1 VPAHLRT
8 TFRVTDGATTVAQGK
23 DLEQLQRKLG
33 RTVRDV
39 LAGAAKSL
47 ERTGLTA
54 WTVGTVPRTFEAGGL
69 VGYPALVDRGSTV
82 DLQVLASEPEQRAAH
97 HAGVRRLL
105 LLGVPSPLKWV
116 SARLDNRAKLALTQN
131 PHGSLPALLA
141 DCSAAAAD
149 EMIAEAGGPPWDAE
163 GFAKLADRVRS
174 ELNERVLELLRAA
187 QLVLAEWGPL
197 VTRLGNPVPPPLQPA
212 LNDLKLQVR
221 ALVGPG
227 FVAATGRRRLPD
239 LRRYLAAAAWRL
251 DRLPGDTARDSI
263 RMGRVHAVQAELDTF
278 LAGLAPGRRESDEVR
293 QLRWMVEE
301 LRVSLFAQSLG
312 TPYAISEQR
321 IYRAMDQLA

>member
-1 VPAHLRT
+1 
-8 TFRVTDGATTVAQGK
+8 
-23 DLEQLQRKLG
+23 
-33 RTVRDV
+33 V
-39 LAGAAKSL
+39 LAGAARSL
-47 ERTGLTA
+47 ERQGLTA
-54 WTVGTVPRTFEAGGL
+54 WTVGTVPRTFSAGGL
-69 VGYPALVDRGSTV
+69 VGFPALVDRGTTV
-82 DLQVLASEPEQRAAH
+82 DLQVLATEPEQRAAH

-116 SARLDNRAKLALTQN
+116 SGRLDNRAKLALTQN
-131 PHGSLPALLA
+131 PHGSLVALLA

-163 GFAKLADRVRS
+163 GFAKLADRVKA
-174 ELNERVLELLRAA
+174 ELNERVLELLRGA
-187 QLVLAEWGPL
+187 QQVLAEWGPL
-197 VTRLGNPVPPPLQPA
+197 VARLGNPVPPPLQPA
-212 LNDLKLQVR
+212 LNDLKVQVR
-221 ALVGPG
+221 GLVGPG

-251 DRLPGDTARDSI
+251 DRLPGDTARDTI

-321 IYRAMDQLA
+321 IYRAMDQLV